1 MYINTQTN
9 DNALIE
15 LQQHLRF
22 ESLLAEL
29 SANFVRVPADRI
41 DYEIQESLR
50 QIAENLELD
59 HITIGEITPDGAD
72 FTSSYHYV
80 KPGTGMKPWE
90 GMSLMMEAPLI
101 VQKALLGQPFIM
113 HDIDQLPPEA
123 YIDRQ
128 GFSRYGIRANLVF
141 PFFIGGCIRGGI
153 GFASARPREWPD
165 SVQRGLHLISDVFAN
180 VLSRKRASEA
190 LHENEEH
197 LRLASDAADVAL
209 WVWDMP
215 QDRIWVTDKT
225 KEIYGISTADEFNL
239 QRFLD
244 CLVPEDRD
252 RVRQS
257 IERVKLNGGHFRDEY
272 RISHVDGGIHWI
284 CASGRCQV
292 NASGVPVRLMG
303 ASVDVTENR
312 NIKFELEQSNQEL
325 TRALNEIQSLKEQ
338 LQQENIYLKREIAG
352 RQKLG
357 PIVHQSEE
365 MRRILAQVEVVA
377 STSASVMITGE
388 TGTGKELIAAAIHQA
403 STRRD
408 KPMIRVNCAA
418 IPAALIESELFG
430 REKGAYTGALAK
442 QIGRFELANASTI
455 FLDEIGEISL
465 DAQAKL
471 LRVLQEKEIE
481 RLGNP
486 NPIKVDV
493 RVIAATN
500 RSLAKEV
507 AEGRFREDL
516 YYRLNVFPVH
526 IPPLRERRED
536 IPGLVETFVEE
547 FAKTIGKP
555 IDAVAKSSL
564 KVLRNYD
571 WPGNIRELRNVIER
585 AVILTKGP
593 ILKIDLPSESLAMP
607 DTAKFGL
614 IPLEQVERNHITHVL
629 VSAGWRI
636 RGKAG
641 AAEILGMK
649 PSTLESRMLKLG
661 IKRPTLK

>member
-1 MYINTQTN
+1 MNTQKN

-29 SANFVRVPADRI
+29 SANFVRAPAEKI
-41 DYEIQESLR
+41 DQEINDSLR
-50 QIAENLELD
+50 RIAENLELD
-59 HITIGEITPDGAD
+59 HIGIAEITEDGKD
-72 FTSSYHYV
+72 FSSVYRFANSNA
-80 KPGTGMKPWE
+80 KSWQGP
-90 GMSLMMEAPLI
+90 SLLAEAPLLTRTA
-101 VQKALLGQPFIM
+101 VARQPFIM
-113 HDIDQLPPEA
+113 SDVEKLPAEA
-123 YIDRQ
+123 FEDRE
-128 GFSRYGIRANLVF
+128 GFLRYGIRAVLAF
-141 PFFIGGCIRGGI
+141 PFVVGERVSGGI
-153 GFASARPREWPD
+153 AFASARPREWPD
-165 SVQRGLHLISDVFAN
+165 SVKQGLGLISDVFAN
-180 VLSRKRASEA
+180 VLGRKRSTQA
-190 LHENEEH
+190 LKENEEH
-197 LRLASDAADVAL
+197 IRLASDAADVAL
-209 WVWDMP
+209 WIWDMS
-215 QDRIWVTDKT
+215 QDRIWITDKT
-225 KEIYGISTADEFNL
+225 KEIYGVSAGGEFNFR
-239 QRFLD
+239 RFLE

-252 RVRQS
+252 RVSAS
-257 IERVKLNGGHFRDEY
+257 IERVSHNGGGFREEY
-272 RISHVDGGIHWI
+272 RIMRADGEVRWI
-284 CASGRCQV
+284 CACGRSYV
-292 NASGVPVRLMG
+292 NASGIPERLMG

-312 NIKFELEQSNQEL
+312 NIKFELEQSNKEL

-338 LQQENIYLKREIAG
+338 LQQENIYLRREIAG
-352 RQKLG
+352 HQKLG

-365 MRRILAQVEVVA
+365 MRRILSQVELVA
-377 STSASVMITGE
+377 STPASVMITGE

-403 STRRD
+403 SNRRD

-442 QIGRFELANASTI
+442 QIGRFELANGSTI
-455 FLDEIGEISL
+455 FLDEIGELSL

-486 NPIKVDV
+486 KPIRVDV
-493 RVIAATN
+493 RVLAATN
-500 RSLAKEV
+500 RSLATEV

-516 YYRLNVFPVH
+516 YYRLNVFPIH

-536 IPGLVETFVEE
+536 IPGLVEAFVEE

-585 AVILTKGP
+585 AVILAKGP
-593 ILKIDLPSESLAMP
+593 ILKIDLPSESLALP
-607 DTAKFGL
+607 DTATSRLVSLK
-614 IPLEQVERNHITHVL
+614 QVEHDHITHVL
-629 VSAGWRI
+629 EATGWRV
-636 RGKAG
+636 RGQTG

-661 IKRPTLK
+661 IKRPASS